1 MPCNWGRSIVVSM
14 VISTAIGLGLF
25 MLLAAGGA
33 AYARQEPTNPHA
45 QQSLAANA
53 IDRWNQMSPEE
64 RERELAKLPP
74 ARAKLIRQRIRRYN
88 QMHPDEQQALRERYQ
103 TFSQLPA
110 EKQQT
115 IRARLREF
123 RQLPQERRPVV
134 HHEVE
139 ELRLLPDAQREMRL
153 NSDEFRGRF
162 SPREQQIIRDLSIF
176 FPK

>member
-1 MPCNWGRSIVVSM
+1 MSWCARIRWSVPWTIWIYCVSLAQPTPRRVRTTMPCNWGRSIVVSM
-14 VISTAIGLGLF
+14 AIGLGLF

-123 RQLPQERRPVV
+123 RQLPQERRP
-134 HHEVE
+134 
-139 ELRLLPDAQREMRL
+139 
-153 NSDEFRGRF
+153 
-162 SPREQQIIRDLSIF
+162 
-176 FPK
+176 